1 MKYILLASLIFSLFG
16 GCSHSNEVM
25 PIKVKHTD
33 IFSDHKIIS
42 NKKIIASEIEDLLK
56 NELNKKELSPSF
68 YRDTWVYAIKS
79 TFRWPNSVE
88 VKLKEHQPLA
98 SWEGTRYLTQ
108 SGLII
113 SPSESN
119 LELLLVNLG
128 GPEDKKFRLLS
139 YSRKIQ
145 SQLSRYG
152 QIIAEVEI
160 NSEGYIKATSITG
173 VSFIFSEKDFRDQLE
188 RLENFISFELISG
201 RLNNIKNMDLRYK
214 NGISVLF

>member
-1 MKYILLASLIFSLFG
+1 MRYILLASLIFSLFV
-16 GCSHSNEVM
+16 GCSHSNEVRSV
-25 PIKVKHTD
+25 KVKDID

-42 NKKIIASEIEDLLK
+42 SKKLITTEIEDLLK

-79 TFRWPNSVE
+79 TLRWPNTLK

-98 SWEGTRYLTQ
+98 SWEDTRYLTQ

-113 SPSESN
+113 SPSEKN
-119 LELLLVNLG
+119 LELLLVNLS
-128 GPEDKKFRLLS
+128 GPEDKKFKLLS

-152 QIIAEVEI
+152 QILTEVKI

-173 VSFIFSEKDFRDQLE
+173 VSFVFSEKDFRDQLE
-188 RLENFISFELISG
+188 RLEDFISFELISG
-201 RLNNIKNMDLRYK
+201 RLNHIKNMDLRYK

>member
-1 MKYILLASLIFSLFG
+1 MRYILLASLIFSLFV
-16 GCSHSNEVM
+16 GCSHSNEVRSV
-25 PIKVKHTD
+25 KVKDID

-42 NKKIIASEIEDLLK
+42 SKKLITTEIEDLLK

-79 TFRWPNSVE
+79 TLIWPNTLE
-88 VKLKEHQPLA
+88 VKLKEYQPLA
-98 SWEGTRYLTQ
+98 SWEDTRYLTQ

-113 SPSESN
+113 SPSEKN
-119 LELLLVNLG
+119 LELLLVNLS
-128 GPEDKKFRLLS
+128 GPEDKKFKLLS

-152 QIIAEVEI
+152 QILTEVKI

-173 VSFIFSEKDFRDQLE
+173 VSFVFSEKDFRDQLE
-188 RLENFISFELISG
+188 RLEDFISFELISG
-201 RLNNIKNMDLRYK
+201 RLNYIKSMDLRYK